1 AAQVAGQIMA
11 DFIRRWMRVTVEQF
25 LRHKNETRRTKSA
38 LERAVR
44 DKGFL
49 DRMEF
54 GARRES
60 LDGDDF
66 SSIDKSRQVE
76 TSAHGHTIHECRTTP
91 TKSLPA
97 TLTRAKQTEFAPQN
111 ID

>member
-1 AAQVAGQIMA
+1 MA
-11 DFIRRWMRVTVEQF
+11 DFVRRWMRVTVEQF
-25 LRHKNETRRTKSA
+25 LGHENETRRAKAA

-44 DKGFL
+44 DKRFL

-54 GARRES
+54 VARGES

-66 SSIDKSRQVE
+66 SAIDKSRQVE
-76 TSAHGHTIHECRTTP
+76 TSAHGRSIHECRTTP

-97 TLTRAKQTEFAPQN
+97 TLTRAEEGEF
-111 ID
+111 